1 MRRATRTFGLWWN
14 NAGTTVSLSAPTKC
28 LQNKTWHHVAIQR
41 RYATFD
47 LVLDGKVVSS
57 YTAYGYQNAIG
68 RGRSM
73 WVGIDADENAEDF
86 CGYMQDLR
94 IYKGIAKYAVPF
106 LPASY
111 GMDIVTWDG
120 NGGSQQI
127 RNLNFKPDLVWI
139 KNING
144 GHNHMLYDAIRGAGN
159 ELMTNGTQS
168 QNQGGSS
175 DLTSFEEGGFNL
187 GSNNAVNQSGRNYL
201 GMVLE
206 SQRHWFKC

>member
-1 MRRATRTFGLWWN
+1 MVLGI
-14 NAGTTVSLSAPTKC
+14 TKVC
-28 LQNKTWHHVAIQR
+28 CS
-41 RYATFD
+41 
-47 LVLDGKVVSS
+47 VSS
-57 YTAYGYQNAIG
+57 SQLWHGH
-68 RGRSM
+68 R
-73 WVGIDADENAEDF
+73 
-86 CGYMQDLR
+86 
-94 IYKGIAKYAVPF
+94 
-106 LPASY
+106 
-111 GMDIVTWDG
+111 TWDG

-201 GMVLE
+201 AWCWKAKGTGSSVSAGALTT
-206 SQRHWFKC
+206 SAYNKDQTWSTYGSFTGSTWNPAIGTLFSPNNGLRFGWQYRHGLTSRLLLRHQSKSTA

>member
-94 IYKGIAKYAVPF
+94 IYNRDCKVCCSVSSSQLWHGHRYVGCGTAVHSKF
-106 LPASY
+106 V
-111 GMDIVTWDG
+111 I
-120 NGGSQQI
+120 
-127 RNLNFKPDLVWI
+127 
-139 KNING
+139 
-144 GHNHMLYDAIRGAGN
+144 
-159 ELMTNGTQS
+159 
-168 QNQGGSS
+168 
-175 DLTSFEEGGFNL
+175 
-187 GSNNAVNQSGRNYL
+187 
-201 GMVLE
+201 
-206 SQRHWFKC
+206 